1 VKAKKGSIVKTAK
14 DGETQKLKRRVHRL
28 LEENK
33 ELTKKNNKL
42 LSEIATLEAAFEE
55 SKKLI
60 VELDGETSLDQALE
74 RAERLV
80 NYKKQEKKRKA
91 AKTVCPEC
99 GDHEVKQIPSRAGT
113 IIVCSK
119 CEYRGVKKK

>member
-1 VKAKKGSIVKTAK
+1 MKAKKGSVVKQEK
-14 DGETQKLKRRVHRL
+14 DGQTQKLKRRIYRL
-28 LEENK
+28 EQENK
-33 ELTKKNNKL
+33 ELVRKNNKL
-42 LSEIATLEAAFEE
+42 ASEIATLEAAFEE

-60 VELDGETSLDQALE
+60 IELDGETSLDQALE

-80 NYKKQEKKRKA
+80 KYKKQEKKRKA
-91 AKTVCPEC
+91 AKVVCPEC
-99 GDHEVKQIPSRAGT
+99 GDHEIKQIPSRAGA